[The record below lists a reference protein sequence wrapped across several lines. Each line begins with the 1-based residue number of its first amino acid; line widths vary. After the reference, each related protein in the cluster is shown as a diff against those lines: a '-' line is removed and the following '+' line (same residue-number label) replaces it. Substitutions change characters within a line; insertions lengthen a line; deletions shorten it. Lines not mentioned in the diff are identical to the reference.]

1 MISQILNTFS
11 SSKASS
17 LTAGLIGTEPT
28 TKLIVGV
35 LHRVLSPAGE
45 EGRLLSGCRWRGS
58 AENERSAG
66 WSAFSAADLFSS
78 SEFRSQKKFNY
89 HFHQTVHNQLTIDSL
104 RPSSNVGLSMY
115 LIEGIRFGTWKDR
128 RLNWALKAKESL
140 LRLSRNVTIPMKFL
154 RCEEVTL
161 HGRFKLSFGYILM
174 VSLKVVKL
182 CVFLKE
188 NPFSWILLVNNKS
201 SLVTSLQNSKDDGEG
216 IPWVIN
222 VFLKRHRFWG
232 F

>member
-1 MISQILNTFS
+1 MNTFS

-45 EGRLLSGCRWRGS
+45 EGRLPSGCRWRGS

-66 WSAFSAADLFSS
+66 WSAFSAAGLFSS
-78 SEFRSQKKFNY
+78 SEFRSQKKLNH
-89 HFHQTVHNQLTIDSL
+89 HFHQTVHEQLTIDSL
-104 RPSSNVGLSMY
+104 RPSSNVDLSMY
-115 LIEGIRFGTWKDR
+115 LTEGIRFSTWKDR

-140 LRLSRNVTIPMKFL
+140 LCLSRNVITLLMNFL

-174 VSLKVVKL
+174 FSLKELVLLVKL
-182 CVFLKE
+182 CFFLKE

-201 SLVTSLQNSKDDGEG
+201 SLATSLQNCKDDGQG
-216 IPWVIN
+216 IPWVVN
-222 VFLKRHRFWG
+222 SN
-232 F
+232 